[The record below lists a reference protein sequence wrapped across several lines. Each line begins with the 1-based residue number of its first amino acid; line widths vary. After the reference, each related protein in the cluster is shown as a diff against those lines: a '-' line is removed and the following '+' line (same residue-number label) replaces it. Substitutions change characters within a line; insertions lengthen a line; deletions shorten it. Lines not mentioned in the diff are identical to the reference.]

1 MKNEYNHAFQLP
13 DAILSQME
21 EMSGGAYMI
30 FIIGAD
36 GMPAIYES
44 FDSLPQEMQIKSFAH
59 MWLDAEREHRKEKIK
74 REIEYIYGS
83 SNDII
88 DDDDDDKEEES

>member
-1 MKNEYNHAFQLP
+1 MKNEYNHAFELP
-13 DAILSQME
+13 ESILTQME

-30 FIIGAD
+30 FIIGSD

-59 MWLDAEREHRKEKIK
+59 TWLDAEREYRKEKIK
-74 REIEYIYGS
+74 REIEFIYGS
-83 SNDII
+83 NEP
-88 DDDDDDKEEES
+88 DDNAEDEDGDE

>member
-1 MKNEYNHAFQLP
+1 MKNEYNHTFQLP
-13 DAILSQME
+13 ESILAQME

-59 MWLDAEREHRKEKIK
+59 TWLDAEREYRKEKIK
-74 REIEYIYGS
+74 KEIEFIYGGT
-83 SNDII
+83 DPE
-88 DDDDDDKEEES
+88 DQDEEE

>member
-1 MKNEYNHAFQLP
+1 MNNEYNHAFQLP
-13 DAILSQME
+13 DAILTQME

-30 FIIGAD
+30 FIIGSD

-59 MWLDAEREHRKEKIK
+59 TWLDAEREYRKEKIK
-74 REIEYIYGS
+74 KEIEYIYGS
-83 SNDII
+83 NNLNEDEEDE
-88 DDDDDDKEEES
+88 DDE

>member
-1 MKNEYNHAFQLP
+1 MKNEYNHAFELP
-13 DAILSQME
+13 ESILTQME

-59 MWLDAEREHRKEKIK
+59 TWLDAEREYRKEKIK
-74 REIEYIYGS
+74 KEIEYIYGGNNS
-83 SNDII
+83 PNE
-88 DDDDDDKEEES
+88 DDEEEG

>member
-1 MKNEYNHAFQLP
+1 MNNEYNHAFQLP
-13 DAILSQME
+13 DAILNQME

-59 MWLDAEREHRKEKIK
+59 TWLDAEREYRKEKIK
-74 REIEYIYGS
+74 KEIEYIYGS
-83 SNDII
+83 NNANEDEDEE
-88 DDDDDDKEEES
+88 DDE

>member
-1 MKNEYNHAFQLP
+1 MNNEYNHAFQLP
-13 DAILSQME
+13 DSILTQME

-30 FIIGAD
+30 FIIGSD

-59 MWLDAEREHRKEKIK
+59 TWLDAEREYRKEKIK
-74 REIEYIYGS
+74 KEIEYIYGS
-83 SNDII
+83 NNLNEDEEDE
-88 DDDDDDKEEES
+88 DDE